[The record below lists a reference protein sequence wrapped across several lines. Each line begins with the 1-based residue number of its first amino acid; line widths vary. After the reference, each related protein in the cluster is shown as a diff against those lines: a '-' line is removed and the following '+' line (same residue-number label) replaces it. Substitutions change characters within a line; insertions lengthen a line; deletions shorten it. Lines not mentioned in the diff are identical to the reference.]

1 MGKPA
6 FIVAGSHSLS
16 VSSPKLKA
24 NSLKLPFNSVILKV
38 VRDHIVQFYLYRR
51 VRYIMPAY
59 ISTYCH
65 DHGIG
70 HNSSIMKNSLHVT
83 VKQEINSVA

>member
-38 VRDHIVQFYLYRR
+38 FRDHIVQFYL
-51 VRYIMPAY
+51 
-59 ISTYCH
+59 
-65 DHGIG
+65 
-70 HNSSIMKNSLHVT
+70 LWT
-83 VKQEINSVA
+83 VGSDTSCRHTFRHTAMITA

>member
-38 VRDHIVQFYLYRR
+38 VRDHIVQFYL
-51 VRYIMPAY
+51 
-59 ISTYCH
+59 
-65 DHGIG
+65 
-70 HNSSIMKNSLHVT
+70 L
-83 VKQEINSVA
+83 